1 MIGFIVLLVGGFFAG
16 SQWEDWAMKD
26 KLPALEKAPSLAW
39 KTKQT
44 YVKRLMQCGILKI
57 KKSGLFGCSGF

>member
-16 SQWEDWAMKD
+16 SRCEDWAMKD
-26 KLPALEKAPSLAW
+26 KLPALEKPPW

-57 KKSGLFGCSGF
+57 KKSDLLGRSGF